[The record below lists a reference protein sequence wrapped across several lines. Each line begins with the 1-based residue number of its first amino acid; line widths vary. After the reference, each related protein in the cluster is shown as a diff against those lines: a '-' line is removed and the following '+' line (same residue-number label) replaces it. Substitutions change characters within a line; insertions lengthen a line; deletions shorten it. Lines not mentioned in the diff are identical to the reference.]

1 MINRLDL
8 DVTERSLVLVR
19 RALRGLAVITILAT
33 AFELA
38 TVQHWHGLEQLIPW
52 AALAVLAL
60 ATVLAMAPSGRG
72 RIAARVLAMLVI
84 GASLYGLIDHIAVN
98 YNSGILD
105 QRFADTWERMPLIE
119 RLFYAVTKTVGPS
132 PTLAPGVIGL
142 GAILLLLA
150 SLLDTRPE
158 ANSPLPEHD
167 V

>member
-1 MINRLDL
+1 MTNRLDV
-8 DVTERSLVLVR
+8 DVTERRLLLVR
-19 RALRGLAVITILAT
+19 RGLLVLTVISILAT

-52 AALAVLAL
+52 VALAVLSL
-60 ATVLAMAPSGRG
+60 ATVVAMAPGGRG
-72 RIAARVLAMLVI
+72 RVAARVLAILVI

-105 QRFADTWERMPLIE
+105 QRFADTWERMPVIE

-158 ANSPLPEHD
+158 AKQPAS
-167 V
+167 